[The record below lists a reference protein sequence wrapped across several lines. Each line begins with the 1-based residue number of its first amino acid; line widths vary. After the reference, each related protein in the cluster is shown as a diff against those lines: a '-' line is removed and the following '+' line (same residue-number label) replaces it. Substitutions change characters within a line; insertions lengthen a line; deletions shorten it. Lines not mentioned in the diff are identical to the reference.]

1 MKSTAIIFDNSLLM
15 VVNVMMGLLAL
26 PALIIWYKTKRL
38 PLIEPEVVTAV
49 RRYFLKK
56 GHF

>member
-1 MKSTAIIFDNSLLM
+1 MVPYMKSTAIIFDNSLLM

-38 PLIEPEVVTAV
+38 PLIEPEIVTAV
-49 RRYFLKK
+49 RRYS
-56 GHF
+56 

>member
-38 PLIEPEVVTAV
+38 PLIEPEIVTAV
-49 RRYFLKK
+49 RRYS
-56 GHF
+56 